1 MDIFKPDLE
10 KWRPAGVECEQQRW
24 LKMNESHKNG
34 GKIKSENSPLIFFY
48 FKNGGRVYLDVD
60 IWIFVC
66 TFIYLIT

>member
-24 LKMNESHKNG
+24 LKMNESNKNG

-48 FKNGGRVYLDVD
+48 F
-60 IWIFVC
+60 
-66 TFIYLIT
+66 

>member
-34 GKIKSENSPLIFFY
+34 GKIKSENSPLIFFTFRMEAGSIWMWICGY
-48 FKNGGRVYLDVD
+48 LYVYS
-60 IWIFVC
+60 FN
-66 TFIYLIT
+66 